1 MIQRLLIALTL
12 AFAVPAASWAC
23 ACSQAPPGTCP
34 HFDPGDVVFL
44 GTVAQVTEVPSA
56 DAANQGATA
65 TPLLRY
71 HFHVDEKFSGS
82 EDAEIDVYS
91 GGDDGD
97 CAFRF
102 KKGER
107 YVVFTQQETEGRLF
121 ATLCNGTRTAGD
133 ARALIP
139 QLRSLRDGQRVASVF
154 GVLRRAD
161 PPTLA
166 PPDDP
171 EDPLPNIA
179 LRVRSRDDRF
189 TATTGPNGVYS
200 IYDVRAGEYTFSADL
215 PPGVELTHRGS
226 ARALES
232 FKIPAGA
239 CYEFN
244 VDALPTGHIEGS
256 VIGPD
261 GKPLNLASLEL
272 YRAGS
277 YDGSRSGLWTFQGSK
292 GTFDFDHIGP
302 GEYIVVYNRPNR
314 MDPNNPFPR
323 SFYPGVS
330 DASEAKPI
338 EVKEGELVK
347 VIFPLQNPFPTR
359 VLRVHLK
366 WAEGKPPGSVYVM
379 AKADKGE
386 NPAAKLVSD
395 GVYEFTLLQAA
406 HYTLSAWEQVLP
418 PRPAVARAARLAAER
433 KARLERGS
441 AAATRNGAGAASVT
455 GAAGPGGETTP
466 AGCAMPSRL
475 DSDSLFVDG
484 ADASASDITLT
495 FPAPA
500 CTP

>member
-1 MIQRLLIALTL
+1 MIRKLLVISLFAL
-12 AFAVPAASWAC
+12 AAPAASSAC

-34 HFDPGDVVFL
+34 HFESGDVVFL

-56 DAANQGATA
+56 PADAANQGATA

-71 HFHVDEKFSGS
+71 HFRVDEKFSGS
-82 EDAEIDVYS
+82 EGAETDVYS

-102 KKGER
+102 KKGES
-107 YVVFTQQETEGRLF
+107 YVVFTQQGTEGRLF
-121 ATLCNGTRTAGD
+121 ATLCNGTRAAVD

-171 EDPLPNIA
+171 DDPLPNIA

-200 IYDVRAGEYTFSADL
+200 IYDVRAGEYTFSAEL

-292 GTFDFDHIGP
+292 GIFDFDHIGP
-302 GEYIVVYNRPNR
+302 GEYIIVYNRPNR

-330 DASEAKPI
+330 DASEAKSI

-347 VIFPLQNPFPTR
+347 VNFQLQNPFPTR

-386 NPAAKLVSD
+386 NPAARLVGD

-418 PRPAVARAARLAAER
+418 PRPGPARAARREAER

-441 AAATRNGAGAASVT
+441 AAPN
-455 GAAGPGGETTP
+455 PGDTANP
-466 AGCAMPSRL
+466 SGCAMPSRL

-484 ADASASDITLT
+484 ADASDITLT

-500 CTP
+500 CAP